1 MSFLNV
7 KNRASSTLASGILAA
22 DLSLTVAT
30 GDGALFP
37 ATNFNVTIND
47 EILFCSSRTGDV
59 LTVVRAQEGTTAAD
73 ALTGDAV
80 ELRITAGVIENL
92 ERGAGKINV
101 ETLSAD
107 KTLVAGT
114 DPMYQY
120 LDPNGVNRI
129 ITLDTASAKVGDRWM
144 IRNNGAY
151 NTSYYLNIKQ
161 STTIL
166 DYIYAGAIKEFVFDG
181 TNWIS
186 ADNGSGED
194 DFKRFN
200 LTIGYQAKAYASGTA
215 IGSGANGQSNGV
227 AIGYNSYG
235 ATYGVCVGVF
245 TDGGTYGT
253 AIGYGANG
261 GSYGVAIG
269 YNSYGNTYGIAIGRN
284 TYSGLKRYAI
294 ALGYYSTCSRYG
306 ETAVNIDGQSTY
318 KNQAIQGRLTIQTTD
333 ATATELLAAGY
344 AGQRFT
350 IRASSHFA
358 FKGIV
363 IARDN
368 VNNAGMSWKI
378 EGMIKRDG
386 AGNTALVGTP
396 TVTEIAKDGV
406 LAWSVAITADDVN
419 EALIITVT
427 GEAAKTIR
435 WAAVLEGVEVIV

>member
-80 ELRITAGVIENL
+80 ELRITAGIIENL

-114 DPMYQY
+114 DEMYQY
-120 LDPNGVNRI
+120 LDHNYVNRI
-129 ITLDTASAKVGDRWM
+129 ITLDTASAKVGDRFV
-144 IRNNGAY
+144 IKNNGAY
-151 NTSYYLNIKQ
+151 DNSSYLNIKQ
-161 STTIL
+161 STTVL
-166 DYIYAGAIKEFVFDG
+166 DYVYARKISSFIFDG
-181 TNWIS
+181 TNWIPEAVGTGVYGFNERTVSLGYS
-186 ADNGSGED
+186 ANG
-194 DFKRFN
+194 
-200 LTIGYQAKAYASGTA
+200 YYSGTA
-215 IGSGANGQSNGV
+215 IGYGTSAYSFGVALGFSAKGYNSGVGIGSSADGNDGVSVGGSSEGVSNGV
-227 AIGYNSYG
+227 AIG
-235 ATYGVCVGVF
+235 TY
-245 TDGGTYGT
+245 
-253 AIGYGANG
+253 ANG
-261 GSYGVAIG
+261 SYSNVAIG
-269 YNSYGNTYGIAIGRN
+269 FYAKTN
-284 TYSGLKRYAI
+284 LKRYSV
-294 ALGYYSTCSRYG
+294 ALGYRSQCSRYG

-363 IARDN
+363 IARNDVGN
-368 VNNAGMSWKI
+368 EGMSWKI
-378 EGMIKRDG
+378 EGMIKQDG

-396 TVTEIAKDGV
+396 TITEIAKDGV
-406 LAWSVAITADDVN
+406 LAWSIAITADDVN
-419 EALIITVT
+419 EALIITAT

>member
-1 MSFLNV
+1 MSYLNV

-37 ATNFNVTIND
+37 ATNFNVTIGA

-114 DPMYQY
+114 DPMYQF
-120 LDPNGVNRI
+120 LDPNGANRI
-129 ITLDTASAKVGDRWM
+129 ITLDTASAKVGDRFV
-144 IRNNGAY
+144 IKNNGAY
-151 NTSYYLNIKQ
+151 NTYRSLQIKQ
-161 STTIL
+161 SSVIIDTIYSL
-166 DYIYAGAIKEFVFDG
+166 GSKMFIFDG
-181 TNWIS
+181 TNWQG
-186 ADNGSGED
+186 AENGTIDKNTMIGFEAMGYSSGAAIGYQAVG
-194 DFKRFN
+194 N
-200 LTIGYQAKAYASGTA
+200 SNGTAIGYQAKGYSSGSSVGY
-215 IGSGANGQSNGV
+215 GSDS
-227 AIGYNSYG
+227 NSYG
-235 ATYGVCVGVF
+235 SAVGYNAV
-245 TDGGTYGT
+245 
-253 AIGYGANG
+253 
-261 GSYGVAIG
+261 GSYSGVAVG
-269 YNSYGNTYGIAIGRN
+269 A
-284 TYSGLKRYAI
+284 YSNGQNYSI
-294 ALGYYSTCSRYG
+294 ALGYFAKANFQRYSMAFGYYSECSRYG
-306 ETAVNIDGQSTY
+306 ETAVNIDGQTANY

-386 AGNTALVGTP
+386 ASNTALVGTP

-427 GEAAKTIR
+427 GEASKTIR